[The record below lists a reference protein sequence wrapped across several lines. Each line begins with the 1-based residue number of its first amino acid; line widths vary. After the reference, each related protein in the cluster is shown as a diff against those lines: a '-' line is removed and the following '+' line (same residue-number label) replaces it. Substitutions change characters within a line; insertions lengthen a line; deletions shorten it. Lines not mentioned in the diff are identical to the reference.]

1 MRPYK
6 RTNILGLGVILWL
19 VIVLS
24 GCGLLLPGERGAGQA
39 PARFGSVQAATI
51 VPTITPR
58 PTRTPTPQPTL
69 QAPSAEDDGL
79 FVVPA
84 TPGTLFTIEAADDE
98 INEYLEGEVY
108 EQDGSSIR
116 DIRIL
121 FTDDEII
128 ANGQGSYKP
137 LNLEGGITARGVSI
151 VSDGKVYL
159 QVRDVALDS
168 SLPAFTR
175 FLAEVAIEQALR
187 QYGTPLGIEIPIED
201 AEIYSIDLQP
211 GKIVITGR
219 TRELGAER
227 GA

>member
-1 MRPYK
+1 MRRYK
-6 RTNILGLGVILWL
+6 RTNIFGVGVILWL
-19 VIVLS
+19 GIVLS
-24 GCGLLLPGERGAGQA
+24 GCGLLAGERGAGQA
-39 PARFGSVQAATI
+39 PSRSGSVQAATI

-58 PTRTPTPQPTL
+58 PTRTSTPQPTV
-69 QAPSAEDDGL
+69 QAPNAESDGL

-84 TPGTLFTIEAADDE
+84 TPGTSFTIEATDDE
-98 INEYLEGEVY
+98 INEYLQGEVY
-108 EQDGSSIR
+108 EQEGSSIR
-116 DIRIL
+116 DIHIL
-121 FTDDEII
+121 FTDEEIL
-128 ANGQGSYKP
+128 ANGQGIYEP
-137 LNLEGGITARGVSI
+137 LNLKGGITARGVPI

-168 SLPAFTR
+168 SLPVFTR

-187 QYGTPLGIEIPIED
+187 RYGTPLGIEIPIED

-211 GKIVITGR
+211 RKIVITGR